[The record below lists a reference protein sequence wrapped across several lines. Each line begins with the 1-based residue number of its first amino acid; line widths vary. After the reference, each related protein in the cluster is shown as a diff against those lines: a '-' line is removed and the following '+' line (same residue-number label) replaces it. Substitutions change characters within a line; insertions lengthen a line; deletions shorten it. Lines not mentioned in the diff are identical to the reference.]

1 VGEGRAELRA
11 NWSKAAV
18 KAIRQLDP
26 VRRDR
31 VLAALGAE
39 QLAELRAAGV
49 FDWLPA
55 RVHMAI
61 LSAVHQ
67 LGAAESRQFW
77 RRLIVA
83 SFDRSL
89 LKPLIDGGLR
99 LFGRTPLSI
108 LRMTP
113 QAWTLVSRR
122 CGVVSVVADRVP
134 GSARMRFDNLSP
146 ELRALEWIEL
156 CEGQCQGALDFVGM
170 QGRVT
175 SYAEELAQGSVTI
188 LTVPNR

>member
-18 KAIRQLDP
+18 RAIRQLEP
-26 VRRDR
+26 QKRDR
-31 VLAALGAE
+31 VLAALGADR
-39 QLAELRAAGV
+39 LTELRAAGV

-55 RVHMAI
+55 RVHMSI
-61 LSAVHQ
+61 LAAVHQ
-67 LGAAESRQFW
+67 LGPAESRHFW

-99 LFGRTPLSI
+99 LFGRTPFSI

-113 QAWTLVSRR
+113 QAWTLVARR
-122 CGVVSVVADRVP
+122 CGVVSVVPDEVP
-134 GSARMRFDNLSP
+134 GSARMRFDNLTP
-146 ELRALEWIEL
+146 ELRTLEWIEL

-170 QGRVT
+170 KGRVT
-175 SYAEELAQGSVTI
+175 SYGQELAQGSVTI
-188 LTVPNR
+188 LTLPDR